1 MRVVADAS
9 AMAALIFNE
18 DGAESIAERLSGAT
32 VYAPE
37 LLRVELANVALKKAR
52 RHPALAPAIF
62 VRLSEAFEGLK
73 HIRWHDVPP
82 VDVALL
88 ARVTGLTAYDASYLW
103 LAGWLE
109 ADLITLDRRLAL
121 ALEPDQGGWPIVR

>member
-18 DGAESIAERLSGAT
+18 DGVESAAERLTGAT
-32 VYAPE
+32 VHAPQ
-37 LLRVELANVALKKAR
+37 LLRSELANIALKKAR
-52 RHPALAPAIF
+52 RHPHLAPVIF
-62 VRLSEAFEGLK
+62 ARLSEALDGLK

-88 ARVTGLTAYDASYLW
+88 AHVTGLTAYDASYLW

-109 ADLITLDRRLAL
+109 ADLITLDHRLA
-121 ALEPDQGGWPIVR
+121 AAIEPTLPR